1 MLTHLRYPAL
11 LTALLLSTPAWSVTA
26 TPGETEYAEL
36 LSRVEPHRVLL
47 VGEIHGTAQTPSI
60 VASLATRMAV
70 PERPLIVGLELP
82 VTLQP
87 ALKRFLASAGT
98 AEDRKNLL
106 ADPFWQ
112 RDYQDGRSSVAM
124 FELVESLR
132 ALDLKREIQVLA
144 FDVPQDASV
153 GAAKR
158 DQQMAETIRAALEAT
173 PTARG
178 LILAGN
184 FHTRIQ
190 ASAPWDEKHRF
201 MGHYL
206 TDFDPYAIE
215 IIGISGSAWICTGN
229 DVESCKARE
238 TPSNNLEPGLE
249 LGDEINERGH
259 HAIWRLPV
267 SEQSPPAK
275 YSAG

>member
-1 MLTHLRYPAL
+1 MLISNRWPAL
-11 LTALLLSTPAWSVTA
+11 LATLVLSAPCWSETPLPDESAF
-26 TPGETEYAEL
+26 AEL

-47 VGEIHGTAQTPSI
+47 VGEIHGTAQTPAI
-60 VASLATRMAV
+60 VASLASRMAV
-70 PERPLIVGLELP
+70 AERPLIIGLELP
-82 VTLQP
+82 ATLQRP
-87 ALKRFLASAGT
+87 LQQFLASAGT
-98 AEDRKNLL
+98 TDDRKKLL

-132 ALDLKREIQVLA
+132 VLDLKRDIQVLA
-144 FDVPQDASV
+144 FDVPQDAGLG
-153 GAAKR
+153 GAVR
-158 DQQMAETIRAALEAT
+158 DQRMAETITAALEAT
-173 PTARG
+173 PKARA

-206 TDFDPYAIE
+206 TGFDPYSIE
-215 IIGISGSAWICTGN
+215 IIGIAGSAWICTGN
-229 DVESCKARE
+229 EVDSCKARE
-238 TPSNNLEPGLE
+238 TPSNTLEAGLE

-259 HAIWRLPV
+259 HGIWRIPV
-267 SEQSPPAK
+267 SEQSPPAR